1 MKVKAADEAIN
12 SADRPIAAPETW
24 TRQPLQMPS
33 AAAPPAAPSELDA
46 AADDVGGI
54 RPRRDIEQQ
63 PGKDEQPEFMNAQ
76 HFFNHPLHELQ
87 DWRAASR
94 QRNNPAVSV

>member
-33 AAAPPAAPSELDA
+33 AAAAPPRHPSWML
-46 AADDVGGI
+46 
-54 RPRRDIEQQ
+54 RP
-63 PGKDEQPEFMNAQ
+63 MM
-76 HFFNHPLHELQ
+76 
-87 DWRAASR
+87 
-94 QRNNPAVSV
+94 

>member
-24 TRQPLQMPS
+24 TRQPVQMPS
-33 AAAPPAAPSELDA
+33 AAAAPSELDA

-63 PGKDEQPEFMNAQ
+63 PGEDEQPEFMNAE
-76 HFFNHPLHELQ
+76 HFTNHPPARTSVLA
-87 DWRAASR
+87 RGFAA
-94 QRNNPAVSV
+94 A